1 MKANSSSSKDI
12 QQFFD
17 KIEQKPVAWISER
30 TAYSQLAMQG
40 LNVFDKTQKN
50 FLTIQEQWQ
59 PLLDALIDDPSD
71 WF

>member
-1 MKANSSSSKDI
+1 
-12 QQFFD
+12 
-17 KIEQKPVAWISER
+17 
-30 TAYSQLAMQG
+30 MQG